1 VAYQFRQPG
10 RKSVRIGQRLLGESL
25 FLISDA
31 TGTTQQG
38 PYGFHSQADYFVDN
52 AGTLAGAGLT
62 LLQAMR
68 NCVQHV
74 GLLLAESLRMASRY
88 PARVMGLNQQVG
100 RIAPGY
106 QADLCLFDDAFR
118 VRAMVLEGQLEWHN

>member
-1 VAYQFRQPG
+1 
-10 RKSVRIGQRLLGESL
+10 VRISQRLLEERL

>member
-10 RKSVRIGQRLLGESL
+10 RKSVRIGQRLLGERL

-74 GLLLAESLRMASRY
+74 GLSLR
-88 PARVMGLNQQVG
+88 RVCEW
-100 RIAPGY
+100 RHAIRPG
-106 QADLCLFDDAFR
+106 
-118 VRAMVLEGQLEWHN
+118 